1 MLLIFHT
8 FYDCWL
14 KMFCEETVWPSDNLS
29 ASHLGFCVKNRK
41 VWGNLNCLLK
51 LHGVY
56 ALGSIL
62 AFSACKTQMLVGCN
76 DDGGHT
82 VTLSDG
88 VFRARFSRAES
99 WVKPAKSSIQSNG
112 AWGWSQEFGG
122 WQQGGIGV
130 SRVAFTAACTA
141 ASLWELCRVLLAL

>member
-29 ASHLGFCVKNRK
+29 ASHLGFCVKNRE

-62 AFSACKTQMLVGCN
+62 AFGACKARMLVGCN
-76 DDGGHT
+76 DGNT
-82 VTLSDG
+82 
-88 VFRARFSRAES
+88 
-99 WVKPAKSSIQSNG
+99 QSPFQMG
-112 AWGWSQEFGG
+112 FLEHVSPRLKVEWSQPKAPSNPMELGG
-122 WQQGGIGV
+122 DPTSLVGDSREELVWAV
-130 SRVAFTAACTA
+130 S
-141 ASLWELCRVLLAL
+141 LLLLLALQLLSGRCAGCY